1 MAADY
6 AEILSL
12 RLEAEDA
19 AALDQVVARLGS
31 PSRVEAVR
39 ECIRRVAAEPGM
51 PADVIL
57 HYRGASG
64 VAARLFAQ
72 EMHQGPMT
80 VLAALE
86 RAPALEARGFTVR
99 AEQVVPRQDAG
110 CRVVSV
116 GDAAIEHCTEC
127 GGEDGDHYDDC
138 PVAARAAEED

>member
-1 MAADY
+1 MAAEY
-6 AEILSL
+6 TETQSL

-19 AALDQVVARLGS
+19 AALDQVVARLGA

-39 ECIRRVAAEPGM
+39 ECIRRVAAESGM

-64 VAARLFAQ
+64 VAARLFSA

-86 RAPALEARGFTVR
+86 RAPALEAKGFAVR
-99 AEQVVPRQDAG
+99 AEQVALVEGPEWKPPG
-110 CRVVSV
+110 
-116 GDAAIEHCTEC
+116 AAIDEPLAHCTEC

-138 PVAARAAEED
+138 PIAAEGD